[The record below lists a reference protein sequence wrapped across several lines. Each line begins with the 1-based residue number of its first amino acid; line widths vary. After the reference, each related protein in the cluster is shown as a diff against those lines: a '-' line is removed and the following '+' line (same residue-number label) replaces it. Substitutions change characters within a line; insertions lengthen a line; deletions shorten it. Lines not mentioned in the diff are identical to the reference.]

1 MAAVLSPTSSSPV
14 YSSRPDQPPSLNT
27 DLSSL
32 PPILTNH
39 PQKRSKMQ
47 RPLSYAQNRMSS
59 YSTTSNLSQKPS
71 RPPSHV
77 FPTFHSSLS
86 YALVKDFAYPLS
98 HPFHYGP
105 PAESSATPSGQST
118 PAYDSQRRLSD
129 PPSASWENSK
139 SHWTAGAWGGDG
151 HLANEQLPQMAY
163 GDDNGH
169 DHGPPYSEDEDLHSP
184 IVVSSRHKKTK
195 SAYPNIAG
203 GLGKGRGRS
212 PGRSNS
218 MESSRQAN
226 QGKDRGY
233 YAGTN
238 GDGSETYYI
247 SEADEMADGP
257 GGEIVTYPAGQARQS
272 NSMLFPHTYHSPR
285 EAGDQSQQRIST
297 YETSSDNE
305 RSAGL
310 EPGSFNNE
318 SRYSRD
324 YQFTIASPDEE
335 MHGKAVALFDF
346 ARENE
351 NELPLI
357 EGQVI
362 WVSYRHGQGWLVA
375 EDPKTRDKGLVPEEY
390 VRLLRDIEGGWT
402 SLSSEINAIDQTA
415 LLSPEPS
422 ASDSTNQL
430 TPTGVDSGYGHSVQ
444 TSNGSNGVSG
454 EKRPPVVSSF
464 STSSKDLNPYPHPL
478 LGTQTG
484 QQPPQV
490 NHIGSQSTTPTVT
503 SPIAPMSYRSKSA
516 DGSAS
521 TKTNTGPT
529 QTTKESEDEDDDAS
543 EEEEDDSDESEEEPP
558 KRQR

>member
-1 MAAVLSPTSSSPV
+1 
-14 YSSRPDQPPSLNT
+14 
-27 DLSSL
+27 
-32 PPILTNH
+32 
-39 PQKRSKMQ
+39 
-47 RPLSYAQNRMSS
+47 
-59 YSTTSNLSQKPS
+59 
-71 RPPSHV
+71 
-77 FPTFHSSLS
+77 
-86 YALVKDFAYPLS
+86 
-98 HPFHYGP
+98 
-105 PAESSATPSGQST
+105 
-118 PAYDSQRRLSD
+118 
-129 PPSASWENSK
+129 
-139 SHWTAGAWGGDG
+139 
-151 HLANEQLPQMAY
+151 MAY

-195 SAYPNIAG
+195 SAYPSIAG

-212 PGRSNS
+212 PGRGNS
-218 MESSRQAN
+218 AESSRPAN
-226 QGKDRGY
+226 QGSDRGY
-233 YAGTN
+233 YTGTN

-247 SEADEMADGP
+247 SEAHEMADGP
-257 GGEIVTYPAGQARQS
+257 GGEIVTYPAGQARHS

-285 EAGDQSQQRIST
+285 EPGDQSQQMAAT

-310 EPGSFNNE
+310 EPGSFNE

-351 NELPLI
+351 NELPLV

-402 SLSSEINAIDQTA
+402 SLSGEISASEQSG

-422 ASDSTNQL
+422 ASESANQL
-430 TPTGVDSGYGHSVQ
+430 TPTGPDSGYAHSAQ
-444 TSNGSNGVSG
+444 SSNGSNGAAG
-454 EKRPPVVSSF
+454 EKHPPVLSSF

-490 NHIGSQSTTPTVT
+490 NHIGSQSTTPTVL
-503 SPIAPMSYRSKSA
+503 SPIAPMTYRPKSSDASSKRSDSKSA
-516 DGSAS
+516 
-521 TKTNTGPT
+521 
-529 QTTKESEDEDDDAS
+529 QVRKESEDEDDDD
-543 EEEEDDSDESEEEPP
+543 EDDEDSDSEDTDVSEEEP

>member
-1 MAAVLSPTSSSPV
+1 
-14 YSSRPDQPPSLNT
+14 
-27 DLSSL
+27 
-32 PPILTNH
+32 
-39 PQKRSKMQ
+39 MQ
-47 RPLSYAQNRMSS
+47 RPPSYAQNRMSS
-59 YSTTSNLSQKPS
+59 YSTTSNPSQKPS

-77 FPTFHSSLS
+77 FPTFHSSLP

-105 PAESSATPSGQST
+105 PAEASAAPSGQST
-118 PAYDSQRRLSD
+118 PAFDSQRRLSD
-129 PPSASWENSK
+129 PPTSSWETSR
-139 SHWTAGAWGGDG
+139 SHWTAGSWGGDG

-163 GDDNGH
+163 GDDNGQ

-195 SAYPNIAG
+195 SAYPSIAG

-212 PGRSNS
+212 PGRNNS
-218 MESSRQAN
+218 AESSRQAN
-226 QGKDRGY
+226 QGNERGY

-247 SEADEMADGP
+247 SEMDEMADGP
-257 GGEIVTYPAGQARQS
+257 GGEIVTYPAGQTRHS

-285 EAGDQSQQRIST
+285 EVGDQSQQRIST

-402 SLSSEINAIDQTA
+402 SLSSEINAIEQTA
-415 LLSPEPS
+415 LLSPAPS
-422 ASDSTNQL
+422 TSDSTNQL
-430 TPTGVDSGYGHSVQ
+430 TPTGPDSGYGHSVQ
-444 TSNGSNGVSG
+444 NSTGSNGMTG
-454 EKRPPVVSSF
+454 EKHPPVVSSF
-464 STSSKDLNPYPHPL
+464 STSSKDLNLYPHPL

-490 NHIGSQSTTPTVT
+490 HHIGSQSTTPTVM
-503 SPIAPMSYRSKSA
+503 SPIAPMTYRPESA
-516 DGSAS
+516 DAGSL
-521 TKTNTGPT
+521 TKTNSRPA
-529 QTTKESEDEDDDAS
+529 QAARKPEDDDDS
-543 EEEEDDSDESEEEPP
+543 DEEEEDSDDSDESEEEPP